1 MHSNVRGEGSPDRA
15 GDGISDGG
23 SSGNGTAGRSREGA
37 PAGDTAGGRAT
48 RGKRGS
54 GRSAAKGA
62 SATVPPPR
70 SGSDGA
76 PPAGSGPVRRRRRRV
91 LFWVASVTAFLIL
104 STSAAGY
111 LYYRHLDGNIRS
123 GQRLSGESGVEKS
136 RANAKGQRP
145 LNILLIGSDSRD
157 KPENLELGGSH
168 DSVGAPPLADV
179 QMMLHVSADRENA
192 SVVSIPRDTRVDIPE
207 CTDPKTGEKFKRTN
221 AMINETLGRG
231 GPGCTLA
238 TWEKLT
244 NVYIDHWMT
253 IDFSGVVQM
262 ADAIGGVP
270 VCVKDNVWDRPI
282 ATSNGGSGLKLQAGT
297 TKVKGEQA
305 LQWLRTR
312 HAFSSDLG
320 RAQAQHMYMNSMMR
334 ELKGQNAFTDVGRI
348 TALAEAATKAL
359 EVSEEIGSV
368 KKLYN
373 LAMELQDVPVNR
385 ITMTTMPTFQDP
397 RDRDRLV
404 VNVADAEKLWTLVR
418 TDVAFDKNGTPTA
431 PQSPAVTTSPAPG
444 ASPTASAGRDA
455 SKAPVTTN
463 DKISV
468 HVVNGTAAGMPL
480 APARS
485 KVVTEALVSK
495 GFTSA
500 RADSALVPEKTT
512 VVRYPSPDLADEAQ
526 TVAAALGIPGTA
538 VQQSADVSRLTVI
551 VGADW
556 REGTAYPQ
564 AAPPEAGSVPESAD
578 QLNGADTGAC
588 MEVYKPY
595 RW

>member
-1 MHSNVRGEGSPDRA
+1 MRHSSVRGEGAPDRA
-15 GDGISDGG
+15 AGGISGDAEAA
-23 SSGNGTAGRSREGA
+23 GTVPPQR
-37 PAGDTAGGRAT
+37 
-48 RGKRGS
+48 RGS
-54 GRSAAKGA
+54 GAAG
-62 SATVPPPR
+62 
-70 SGSDGA
+70 GG
-76 PPAGSGPVRRRRRRV
+76 GPVRRRRRRT
-91 LFWVASVTAFLIL
+91 LFWVASVMAFLVL
-104 STSAAGY
+104 GTSAAGY

-123 GQRLSGESGVEKS
+123 GQRLSGDSSVEKS

-145 LNILLIGSDSRD
+145 LNILLLGSDSRN

-179 QMMLHVSADRENA
+179 QMLLHVSADRENA
-192 SVVSIPRDTRVDIPE
+192 SVVSIPRDTRVEIPE
-207 CTDPKTGEKFKRTN
+207 CTDPKTGEKFKKTT

-270 VCVKDNVWDRPI
+270 VCVKDNVWDR
-282 ATSNGGSGLKLQAGT
+282 ALGTDGGGSGLKLPAGT

-348 TALAEAATKAL
+348 TALAEAGTKAL

-368 KKLYN
+368 KKLFN
-373 LAMELQDVPVNR
+373 LTMELKHVPTNR
-385 ITMTTMPTFQDP
+385 ITMTTMPTFPDP
-397 RDRDRLV
+397 RDVNRLV
-404 VNVADAEKLWTLVR
+404 VNTADAEKLWTMLR
-418 TDVAFDKNGTPTA
+418 KDIAFDKNGA
-431 PQSPAVTTSPAPG
+431 PKAPDASPSAQPSAGSPQPA
-444 ASPTASAGRDA
+444 ASPTQSGAPVQES
-455 SKAPVTTN
+455 SKAPVTAN
-463 DKISV
+463 DKIAV

-480 APARS
+480 APQRAS
-485 KVVTEALVSK
+485 AVTEALVAK

-500 RADSALVPEKTT
+500 RADSALTPEKST
-512 VVRYPSPDLADEAQ
+512 VVRYPTADLADEAQ
-526 TVAAALGIPGTA
+526 SVAAALGIPA
-538 VQQSADVSRLTVI
+538 SAAQQSAQVSRITLI

-556 REGTAYPQ
+556 REGAAYPQ
-564 AAPPEAGSVPESAD
+564 QAPPEAGSVPDTAD
-578 QLNGADTGAC
+578 ALNGSDSGAC

>member
-1 MHSNVRGEGSPDRA
+1 MRHSSVRGEGAPDRA
-15 GDGISDGG
+15 AGGISGG
-23 SSGNGTAGRSREGA
+23 AEAAGTVPPQR
-37 PAGDTAGGRAT
+37 
-48 RGKRGS
+48 RGS
-54 GRSAAKGA
+54 GSGAAG
-62 SATVPPPR
+62 
-70 SGSDGA
+70 GG
-76 PPAGSGPVRRRRRRV
+76 GPVRRRRRRT
-91 LFWVASVTAFLIL
+91 LFWVASVMAFLVL
-104 STSAAGY
+104 GTSAAGY

-123 GQRLSGESGVEKS
+123 GQRLSGDSSVEKS

-145 LNILLIGSDSRD
+145 LNILLLGSDSRN

-179 QMMLHVSADRENA
+179 QMLLHVSADRENA
-192 SVVSIPRDTRVDIPE
+192 SVVSIPRDTRVEIPE
-207 CTDPKTGEKFKRTN
+207 CTDPKTGEKFKKTT

-270 VCVKDNVWDRPI
+270 VCVKDNVWDR
-282 ATSNGGSGLKLQAGT
+282 ALGTDGGGSGLKLPAGT

-348 TALAEAATKAL
+348 TALAEAGTKAL

-368 KKLYN
+368 KKLFN
-373 LAMELQDVPVNR
+373 LTMELKHVPTNR
-385 ITMTTMPTFQDP
+385 ITMTTMPTFPDP
-397 RDRDRLV
+397 RDVNRLV
-404 VNVADAEKLWTLVR
+404 VNTADAEKLWTMLR
-418 TDVAFDKNGTPTA
+418 KDIAFDKNGA
-431 PQSPAVTTSPAPG
+431 PKAPDASPSAQPSAGSPQPA
-444 ASPTASAGRDA
+444 ASPTQPGAPVQES
-455 SKAPVTTN
+455 SKAPVTAN
-463 DKISV
+463 DKIAV

-480 APARS
+480 APQRAS
-485 KVVTEALVSK
+485 AVTEALVAK

-500 RADSALVPEKTT
+500 RADSALTPEKTT
-512 VVRYPSPDLADEAQ
+512 VVRYPTADLADEAQ
-526 TVAAALGIPGTA
+526 SVAAALGIPA
-538 VQQSADVSRLTVI
+538 SAAQQSAQVSRITLI

-556 REGTAYPQ
+556 REGAAYPQ
-564 AAPPEAGSVPESAD
+564 QAPPEAGSVPDTAD
-578 QLNGADTGAC
+578 ALNGSDSGAC

>member
-1 MHSNVRGEGSPDRA
+1 MLLWV
-15 GDGISDGG
+15 
-23 SSGNGTAGRSREGA
+23 SS
-37 PAGDTAGGRAT
+37 
-48 RGKRGS
+48 
-54 GRSAAKGA
+54 
-62 SATVPPPR
+62 
-70 SGSDGA
+70 
-76 PPAGSGPVRRRRRRV
+76 V
-91 LFWVASVTAFLIL
+91 LAFLIL
-104 STSAAGY
+104 GTSAAGY

-123 GQRLSGESGVEKS
+123 GQRLSGDSGVEKTH
-136 RANAKGQRP
+136 ANAKGQRP
-145 LNILLIGSDSRD
+145 LNILLLGSDSRN

-179 QMMLHVSADRENA
+179 QMMVHVSADRENA

-207 CTDPKTGEKFKRTN
+207 CTDPKTGKKYKKTH
-221 AMINETLGRG
+221 AMINESLGRG

-244 NVYIDHWMT
+244 NVYIDHWMM

-270 VCVKDNVWDRPI
+270 VCVKDNVWDRPL
-282 ATSNGGSGLKLQAGT
+282 ATSGGGSGLKLTAGT

-348 TALAEAATKAL
+348 TALAEAGTKAL

-368 KKLYN
+368 KKLFN
-373 LAMELQDVPVNR
+373 LAMQLKDIPTNR

-397 RDRDRLV
+397 RDEDRLV
-404 VNVADAEKLWTLVR
+404 VNTADADKLWAMVR
-418 TDVAFDKNGTPTA
+418 KDVAFDKNGAPTTPESPAAATPTPTPGTGSPQPGTSAPQPGASSQQPATPSPEPSKTPPTA
-431 PQSPAVTTSPAPG
+431 P
-444 ASPTASAGRDA
+444 
-455 SKAPVTTN
+455 
-463 DKISV
+463 DKVAV
-468 HVVNGTAAGMPL
+468 HVVNGTAAGQPL
-480 APARS
+480 APGRANAIA
-485 KVVTEALVSK
+485 EALVAK

-500 RADSALVPEKTT
+500 RADSALTPEKTT
-512 VVRYPSPDLADEAQ
+512 VVRYPTADLADEAQ
-526 TVAAALGIPGTA
+526 SVAAAMGIPASA
-538 VQQSADVSRLTVI
+538 VVPAAGISKVTLVI
-551 VGADW
+551 GADW

-564 AAPPEAGSVPESAD
+564 QAPPQAGAVPDTAD
-578 QLNGADTGAC
+578 AINGSDSGAC

>member
-1 MHSNVRGEGSPDRA
+1 M
-15 GDGISDGG
+15 
-23 SSGNGTAGRSREGA
+23 
-37 PAGDTAGGRAT
+37 
-48 RGKRGS
+48 
-54 GRSAAKGA
+54 
-62 SATVPPPR
+62 
-70 SGSDGA
+70 
-76 PPAGSGPVRRRRRRV
+76 
-91 LFWVASVTAFLIL
+91 AFLVL
-104 STSAAGY
+104 GTSAAGY

-123 GQRLSGESGVEKS
+123 GQRLSGDSSVEKS

-145 LNILLIGSDSRD
+145 LNILLLGSDSRN

-179 QMMLHVSADRENA
+179 QMLLHVSADRENA
-192 SVVSIPRDTRVDIPE
+192 SVVSIPRDTRVEIPE
-207 CTDPKTGEKFKRTN
+207 CTDPKTGEKFKKTT

-270 VCVKDNVWDRPI
+270 VCVKDNVWDR
-282 ATSNGGSGLKLQAGT
+282 ALGTDGGGSGLKLPAGT

-348 TALAEAATKAL
+348 TALAEAGTKAL

-368 KKLYN
+368 KKLFN
-373 LAMELQDVPVNR
+373 LTMELKHVPTNR
-385 ITMTTMPTFQDP
+385 ITMTTMPTFPDP
-397 RDRDRLV
+397 RDVNRLV
-404 VNVADAEKLWTLVR
+404 VNTADAEKLWTMLR
-418 TDVAFDKNGTPTA
+418 KDIAFDKNGA
-431 PQSPAVTTSPAPG
+431 PKAPDASPSAQPSAGSPQPA
-444 ASPTASAGRDA
+444 ASPTQSGAPVQES
-455 SKAPVTTN
+455 SKAPVTPN
-463 DKISV
+463 DKIAV

-480 APARS
+480 APQRAS
-485 KVVTEALVSK
+485 AVTEALVAK

-500 RADSALVPEKTT
+500 RADSALTPEKTT
-512 VVRYPSPDLADEAQ
+512 VVRYPTADLADEAQ
-526 TVAAALGIPGTA
+526 SVAAALGIPA
-538 VQQSADVSRLTVI
+538 SAAQQSAQVSRITLI

-556 REGTAYPQ
+556 REGAAYPQ
-564 AAPPEAGSVPESAD
+564 QAPPEAGSVPDTAD
-578 QLNGADTGAC
+578 ALNGSDSGAC

>member
-1 MHSNVRGEGSPDRA
+1 MRHSSVRGEGAPDRA
-15 GDGISDGG
+15 AGGISGDAEAA
-23 SSGNGTAGRSREGA
+23 GTVPPQR
-37 PAGDTAGGRAT
+37 
-48 RGKRGS
+48 RGS
-54 GRSAAKGA
+54 GSGAAG
-62 SATVPPPR
+62 
-70 SGSDGA
+70 GG
-76 PPAGSGPVRRRRRRV
+76 GPVRRRRRRT
-91 LFWVASVTAFLIL
+91 LFWVASVMAFLIL
-104 STSAAGY
+104 GTSAAGY

-123 GQRLSGESGVEKS
+123 GQRLSGDSSVEKS

-145 LNILLIGSDSRD
+145 LNILLLGSDSRN

-179 QMMLHVSADRENA
+179 QMLLHVSADRENA
-192 SVVSIPRDTRVDIPE
+192 SVVSIPRDTRVEIPE
-207 CTDPKTGEKFKRTN
+207 CTDPKTGEKFKKTT

-253 IDFSGVVQM
+253 IDFTGVVQM

-270 VCVKDNVWDRPI
+270 VCVKDNVWDR
-282 ATSNGGSGLKLQAGT
+282 ALGTDGGGSGLKLPAGT

-348 TALAEAATKAL
+348 TALAEAGTKAL

-368 KKLYN
+368 KKLFN
-373 LAMELQDVPVNR
+373 LTMELKHVPTNR
-385 ITMTTMPTFQDP
+385 ITMTTMPTFPDP
-397 RDRDRLV
+397 RDQNRLV
-404 VNVADAEKLWTLVR
+404 VNTADAEKMWTMLR
-418 TDVAFDKNGTPTA
+418 KDIAFDKNGA
-431 PQSPAVTTSPAPG
+431 PKAPE
-444 ASPTASAGRDA
+444 ASPSPQPSAGSPQPAASASQPGTPVQDQ
-455 SKAPVTTN
+455 SKAPVTAN
-463 DKISV
+463 DKIAV

-480 APARS
+480 APQRAS
-485 KVVTEALVSK
+485 AVTEALVAK

-500 RADSALVPEKTT
+500 RADSALTPEKTT
-512 VVRYPSPDLADEAQ
+512 VVRYPTADLADEAQ
-526 TVAAALGIPGTA
+526 SVAAALGIPATA
-538 VQQSADVSRLTVI
+538 AQQSAQVSRITLI

-556 REGTAYPQ
+556 REGSAYPQ
-564 AAPPEAGSVPESAD
+564 QAPPEAGSVPDTAD
-578 QLNGADTGAC
+578 ALNGSDSGAC

>member
-1 MHSNVRGEGSPDRA
+1 MRHSSVRGEGAPDRA
-15 GDGISDGG
+15 ADGISGDAEAA
-23 SSGNGTAGRSREGA
+23 GTVPPQR
-37 PAGDTAGGRAT
+37 
-48 RGKRGS
+48 RGS
-54 GRSAAKGA
+54 GAAG
-62 SATVPPPR
+62 
-70 SGSDGA
+70 GG
-76 PPAGSGPVRRRRRRV
+76 GPVRRRRRRT
-91 LFWVASVTAFLIL
+91 LFWVASVMAFLVL
-104 STSAAGY
+104 GTSAAGY

-123 GQRLSGESGVEKS
+123 GQRLSGDSSVEKS

-145 LNILLIGSDSRD
+145 LNILLLGSDSRN

-179 QMMLHVSADRENA
+179 QMLLHVSADRENA
-192 SVVSIPRDTRVDIPE
+192 SVVSIPRDTRVEIPE
-207 CTDPKTGEKFKRTN
+207 CTDPKTGEKFKKTT

-270 VCVKDNVWDRPI
+270 VCVKDNVWDR
-282 ATSNGGSGLKLQAGT
+282 ALGTDGGGSGLKLPAGT

-348 TALAEAATKAL
+348 TALAEAGTKAL

-368 KKLYN
+368 KKLFN
-373 LAMELQDVPVNR
+373 LTMELKHVPTNR
-385 ITMTTMPTFQDP
+385 ITMTTMPTFPDP
-397 RDRDRLV
+397 RDVNRLV
-404 VNVADAEKLWTLVR
+404 VNTADAEKLWTMLR
-418 TDVAFDKNGTPTA
+418 KDIAFDKNGA
-431 PQSPAVTTSPAPG
+431 PKAPDASPSAQPSAGSPQPA
-444 ASPTASAGRDA
+444 ASPTQSGAPVQES
-455 SKAPVTTN
+455 SKAPVTPN
-463 DKISV
+463 DKIAV

-480 APARS
+480 APQRAS
-485 KVVTEALVSK
+485 AVTEALVAK

-500 RADSALVPEKTT
+500 RADSALTPEKTT
-512 VVRYPSPDLADEAQ
+512 VVRYPTADLADEAQ
-526 TVAAALGIPGTA
+526 SVAAALGIPA
-538 VQQSADVSRLTVI
+538 SAAQQSAQVSRITLI

-556 REGTAYPQ
+556 REGAAYPQ
-564 AAPPEAGSVPESAD
+564 QAPPEAGSVPDTAD
-578 QLNGADTGAC
+578 ALNGSDSGAC

>member
-1 MHSNVRGEGSPDRA
+1 MRHSSMRGEGAPDQ
-15 GDGISDGG
+15 D
-23 SSGNGTAGRSREGA
+23 
-37 PAGDTAGGRAT
+37 AGGIA
-48 RGKRGS
+48 GGA
-54 GRSAAKGA
+54 GAAG
-62 SATVPPPR
+62 TVPPQR
-70 SGSDGA
+70 KGSTGSG
-76 PPAGSGPVRRRRRRV
+76 PAGGGLPVRRRKRRT

-104 STSAAGY
+104 GTSAAGY

-123 GQRLSGESGVEKS
+123 GQRLSGDSSVEKS

-145 LNILLIGSDSRD
+145 LNILLLGSDSRN

-179 QMMLHVSADRENA
+179 QMLLHVSADRENA
-192 SVVSIPRDTRVDIPE
+192 SVVSIPRDTRVEIPE
-207 CTDPKTGEKFKRTN
+207 CTDPKTGEKFKKTN

-244 NVYIDHWMT
+244 NVYIDHWMM

-270 VCVKDNVWDRPI
+270 VCVKDNVWDRPLP
-282 ATSNGGSGLKLQAGT
+282 TSPGGSGLKLPAGT

-348 TALAEAATKAL
+348 TALAEAGTKAL

-368 KKLYN
+368 KKLFN
-373 LAMELQDVPVNR
+373 LAMELKHVPTNR
-385 ITMTTMPTFQDP
+385 ITMTTMPTFPDP
-397 RDRDRLV
+397 RDGNRLV
-404 VNVADAEKLWTLVR
+404 VNTTDAEKMWTMLR
-418 TDVAFDKNGTPTA
+418 KDVAFDKNGA
-431 PQSPAVTTSPAPG
+431 PQAPE
-444 ASPTASAGRDA
+444 ASASAGPQPSAGSPQPAA
-455 SKAPVTTN
+455 SAPQPAASSAQPSAPGQESSKPPVTAN
-463 DKISV
+463 DKIAV
-468 HVVNGTAAGMPL
+468 HVVNGTAAGLPL
-480 APARS
+480 APKRAS
-485 KVVTEALVSK
+485 AIAEALVTK
-495 GFTSA
+495 GFTAA
-500 RADSALVPEKTT
+500 RADSALTPEKTT
-512 VVRYPSPDLADEAQ
+512 VVRYPTADLADEAQ
-526 TVAAALGIPGTA
+526 SVAAAMGIPASA
-538 VQQSADVSRLTVI
+538 VQQSAQVSRLTLI

-556 REGTAYPQ
+556 REGAVYPQ
-564 AAPPEAGSVPESAD
+564 QAPPEAGSVPDTAD
-578 QLNGADTGAC
+578 ALNGSDSGAC

>member
-1 MHSNVRGEGSPDRA
+1 MRHSSVRGEGTPDRA
-15 GDGISDGG
+15 AGGISGG
-23 SSGNGTAGRSREGA
+23 GEAAGTVPPQR
-37 PAGDTAGGRAT
+37 
-48 RGKRGS
+48 RGS
-54 GRSAAKGA
+54 G
-62 SATVPPPR
+62 
-70 SGSDGA
+70 SGTPGGG
-76 PPAGSGPVRRRRRRV
+76 PARRRKRRT
-91 LFWVASVTAFLIL
+91 LFWVASVMAFLIL
-104 STSAAGY
+104 GTSAAGY
-111 LYYRHLDGNIRS
+111 LWYRHLDGNIRS
-123 GQRLSGESGVEKS
+123 GQRLSGDSSVEKS

-145 LNILLIGSDSRD
+145 LNILLLGSDSRN
-157 KPENLELGGSH
+157 KPENLALGGSH

-179 QMMLHVSADRENA
+179 QMLLHVSADRENA
-192 SVVSIPRDTRVDIPE
+192 SVVSIPRDTRVEIPE
-207 CTDPKTGEKFKRTN
+207 CTDPKTGEKYKKTT

-244 NVYIDHWMT
+244 NIYIDHWMT

-270 VCVKDNVWDRPI
+270 VCVKDNVWDR
-282 ATSNGGSGLKLQAGT
+282 ALGTDGGGSGLKLPAGT

-348 TALAEAATKAL
+348 TALAEAGTRAL

-368 KKLYN
+368 KKLFN
-373 LAMELQDVPVNR
+373 LAMELKHVPTNR
-385 ITMTTMPTFQDP
+385 ITMTTMPTFPDP
-397 RDRDRLV
+397 RDLNRLV
-404 VNVADAEKLWTLVR
+404 VNTADAEKMWTMLR
-418 TDVAFDKNGTPTA
+418 KDVAFDKNGVPREPEASTG
-431 PQSPAVTTSPAPG
+431 SPAAGTPQPAASSSQPG
-444 ASPTASAGRDA
+444 GTVQEP
-455 SKAPVTTN
+455 SKAPVTAN
-463 DKISV
+463 DKIAV

-480 APARS
+480 APGRAAS
-485 KVVTEALVSK
+485 VTEALVAK

-500 RADSALVPEKTT
+500 RADSALTPEKTT
-512 VVRYPSPDLADEAQ
+512 VVRYPTADLADEAQ
-526 TVAAALGIPGTA
+526 AVAAALGIPATA
-538 VQQSADVSRLTVI
+538 AQQSAQVSRLTLV

-556 REGTAYPQ
+556 RDGAAFPQ
-564 AAPPEAGSVPESAD
+564 QAPPEAGAVPDTAD
-578 QLNGADTGAC
+578 AINGSDSGAC

>member
-1 MHSNVRGEGSPDRA
+1 MRHSSVRGEGAPDRA
-15 GDGISDGG
+15 ADGISGDAEAA
-23 SSGNGTAGRSREGA
+23 GTVPPQR
-37 PAGDTAGGRAT
+37 
-48 RGKRGS
+48 RGS
-54 GRSAAKGA
+54 GAAG
-62 SATVPPPR
+62 
-70 SGSDGA
+70 GG
-76 PPAGSGPVRRRRRRV
+76 GPVRRRRRRT
-91 LFWVASVTAFLIL
+91 LFWVASVMAFLVL
-104 STSAAGY
+104 GTSAAGY

-123 GQRLSGESGVEKS
+123 GQRLSGDSSVEKS

-145 LNILLIGSDSRD
+145 LNILLLGSDSRN

-179 QMMLHVSADRENA
+179 QMLLHVSADRENA
-192 SVVSIPRDTRVDIPE
+192 SVVSIPRDTRVEIPE
-207 CTDPKTGEKFKRTN
+207 CTDPKTGEKFKKTT

-270 VCVKDNVWDRPI
+270 VCVKDNVWDR
-282 ATSNGGSGLKLQAGT
+282 ALGTDGGGSGLKLPAGT

-348 TALAEAATKAL
+348 TALAEAGTKAL

-368 KKLYN
+368 KKLFN
-373 LAMELQDVPVNR
+373 LTMELKHVPTNR
-385 ITMTTMPTFQDP
+385 ITMTTMPTFPDP
-397 RDRDRLV
+397 RDVNRLV
-404 VNVADAEKLWTLVR
+404 VNTADAEKLWTMLR
-418 TDVAFDKNGTPTA
+418 KDIAFDKNGA
-431 PQSPAVTTSPAPG
+431 PKAPDASPSAQPSAGSPQPA
-444 ASPTASAGRDA
+444 ASPTQSGAPVQES
-455 SKAPVTTN
+455 SKAPVTPN
-463 DKISV
+463 DKIAV

-480 APARS
+480 APQRAS
-485 KVVTEALVSK
+485 AITEALVAK

-500 RADSALVPEKTT
+500 RADSALTPEKTT
-512 VVRYPSPDLADEAQ
+512 VVRYPTADLADEAQ
-526 TVAAALGIPGTA
+526 SVAAALGIPA
-538 VQQSADVSRLTVI
+538 SAAQQSAQVSRITLI

-556 REGTAYPQ
+556 REGAAYPQ
-564 AAPPEAGSVPESAD
+564 QAPPEAGSVPDTAD
-578 QLNGADTGAC
+578 ALNGSDSGAC